1 MRIKRILLLIIV
13 LAILSQISYFGF
25 TKYKENQEME
35 LRNKNAT
42 PLNEALE
49 HLREL
54 RERNK

>member
-1 MRIKRILLLIIV
+1 MKSIRILILITGLVIV
-13 LAILSQISYFGF
+13 SLIAFFGY

-42 PLNEALE
+42 PINEALE

-54 RERNK
+54 KEKSK